1 MAGKI
6 KSFEIKKKPRS
17 GIVWWFPTDW
27 VKDMDLQAGD
37 KIDIYR
43 DEEDRLILVANK
55 QEQEKEKVEVGK

>member
-6 KSFEIKKKPRS
+6 KSFEIKKKPQS

-55 QEQEKEKVEVGK
+55 KGDKNGG